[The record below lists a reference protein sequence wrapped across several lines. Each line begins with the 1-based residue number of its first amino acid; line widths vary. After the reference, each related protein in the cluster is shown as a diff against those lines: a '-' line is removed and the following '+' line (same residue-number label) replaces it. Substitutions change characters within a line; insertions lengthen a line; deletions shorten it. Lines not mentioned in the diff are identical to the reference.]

1 MAKQKSIFVCSQCGF
16 ESPKWLGRCPDCST
30 WNSFTEE
37 VKTADGP
44 VKMIKSRGISARNTP
59 RPVGAIE
66 SSEKERYD
74 TGLPEL
80 NRVLGG
86 GLIKGSLTL
95 ISGDPGIG
103 KSTLLLQCA
112 GSVALKYGKVL
123 YISGEESEEQIKMRA
138 DRLGIKTDQ
147 LYVVSETQ
155 VSLIEEHIN
164 TLNPVFCIVDS
175 IQTLF
180 SDQLTSA
187 PGSVSQVRECASE
200 LMRLGKTNNI
210 PLFIVAHVT
219 KSGDLAGPRVL
230 EHMVDTVLSFEGE
243 RTSDLRILRTV
254 KNRFGTTSE
263 IGVFEMREEGLI
275 EVYDPSRLFLE
286 ETPGEGTM
294 VIGLME
300 GTRPILVQ
308 VQSLVAETK
317 IVMPRRTAVGM
328 DVTRLNMLLAVL
340 EKKLRIPFYASDV
353 YVNVVGGLYI
363 DGTGGDLGLALS
375 LISSA
380 KSRELDLPGAVA
392 IGEIGLTGEIRPI
405 AKAERLIQEA
415 AKLGFKTAIISAR
428 QTIRK
433 PPVGL
438 KLIQV
443 QTVEDAYQ
451 KLFGKKTGG
460 SDKRKTVSKAS
471 PDID

>member
-1 MAKQKSIFVCSQCGF
+1 MARAKSVYVCSQCGF
-16 ESPKWLGRCPDCST
+16 ESAKWLGRCPDCSS

-37 VKTADGP
+37 VKVAKEPTKM
-44 VKMIKSRGISARNTP
+44 VKSKGISARNTP
-59 RPVGAIE
+59 RPMGQIE
-66 SSEKERYD
+66 SSVKERLD

-112 GSVALKYGKVL
+112 GAIAKQYGKVL
-123 YISGEESEEQIKMRA
+123 YVSGEESEEQIKMRA
-138 DRLGIKTDQ
+138 DRLNITTDR

-155 VSLIEEHIN
+155 VSMVEEHIRSID
-164 TLNPVFCIVDS
+164 PVFCIIDS

-180 SDQLTSA
+180 SDQLSSA

-200 LMRLGKTNNI
+200 LMRLGKTNQL

-219 KSGDLAGPRVL
+219 KSGELAGPRVL

-243 RTSDLRILRTV
+243 RTEDLRILRTV
-254 KNRFGTTSE
+254 KNRFGTTAE
-263 IGVFEMREEGLI
+263 IGVFEMREEGLM

-294 VIGLME
+294 VIGIME

-317 IVMPRRTAVGM
+317 IVMPRRTAVGL

-340 EKKLRIPFYASDV
+340 EKKVKVPFYASDV
-353 YVNVVGGLYI
+353 YVNVVGGLHI
-363 DGTGGDLGLALS
+363 EGTGGDLGLALS

-380 KSRELDLPGAVA
+380 KSKEMIHPHAVA
-392 IGEIGLTGEIRPI
+392 VGEIGLTGEIRPVS
-405 AKAERLIQEA
+405 KAERVITEA
-415 AKLGFKTAIISAR
+415 AKMGFTHAVVSSR

-433 PPVGL
+433 TPEGIQ
-438 KLIQV
+438 LIRV
-443 QTVEDAYQ
+443 ATVREAYET
-451 KLFGKKTGG
+451 LFGARR
-460 SDKRKTVSKAS
+460 RKTAE
-471 PDID
+471 